1 MNLPATPPPAPTT
14 APKISQPSVARPPA
28 KRRSWGLPLVLLVVG
43 GLGYFGWTQYQKNV
57 ENERLAAVRQAIP
70 TAQAA
75 PGGVSQTLRLTGT
88 TSAERFVSLVTPQL
102 RSSRSGRGRQSS
114 GSGNAQQSGTTNVA
128 ASQGAA
134 ISSTASAVTSA
145 PGGGGAGGTGS
156 GQASAGF
163 SAPSASSAM
172 RQATTRV
179 GTSRSNTRSSASTA
193 RQQGASSE
201 ALGSDGLGSTG
212 GSLGQG
218 MGGAFGQ
225 GGGGAPSGGGR
236 SGGAVGDFALVL
248 QDLAPPGSMVKK
260 GSVVAEFD
268 RQNML
273 LRVEDYRSSVA
284 QQEANFKKMQAE
296 LKMYRENHRQ
306 TIAAAKATL
315 EKARLDMKTV
325 PVLSDIDAERVKLAL
340 EEAEAQYKQLLSEVK
355 YVEISE
361 KSQLRNAELDLRA
374 SQLELRRSEQNAD
387 QMVSKAAID
396 GMIVMQS
403 MMRGSEFGQIQEG
416 DQLFPGQLFMQIVD
430 TSTMVVNA
438 TINQADAERVRV
450 GQKATVRFDAYPGL
464 ELPAHVRA
472 VAAVTKTG
480 GFRASYL
487 KEIPVVLKLDAVDP
501 RVIPDLSVSVDV
513 ELESEEAPAS
523 ISLAAIFRDEAARPF
538 VFVREGTVWVRREV
552 ELGLTS
558 YTHAAVRSGLKP
570 GEVVALD
577 IPEKKT

>member
-1 MNLPATPPPAPTT
+1 MNLPATPPPAPVA
-14 APKISQPSVARPPA
+14 APKAPPTRVTPPRPRRRPWLAPA
-28 KRRSWGLPLVLLVVG
+28 VVLVLGVLS
-43 GLGYFGWTQYQKNV
+43 YAGWTQYQKNF
-57 ENERLAAVRQAIP
+57 ENQRLAVAKQAVPTTQAGPGAIRQTI
-70 TAQAA
+70 
-75 PGGVSQTLRLTGT
+75 RLTGT
-88 TSAERFVSLVTPQL
+88 TAAEKFVSLVTPQL
-102 RSSRSGRGRQSS
+102 RASRSGRGRQAS
-114 GSGNAQQSGTTNVA
+114 GSGSAQQSGTTSVA
-128 ASQGAA
+128 TSASRGASVA
-134 ISSTASAVTSA
+134 STATAVTGA
-145 PGGGGAGGTGS
+145 PGGGS
-156 GQASAGF
+156 GQSTAGF
-163 SAPSASSAM
+163 SAPSSSSAM

-179 GTSRSNTRSSASTA
+179 GGARSGGARSSVASSA
-193 RQQGASSE
+193 RQPAPSE

-218 MGGAFGQ
+218 LGGSP
-225 GGGGAPSGGGR
+225 GGGGGGGGGGR
-236 SGGAVGDFALVL
+236 SASGDFALVL
-248 QDLAPPGSMVKK
+248 QKLAPPGSMVKK
-260 GSVVAEFD
+260 GDVVAEFD
-268 RQNML
+268 RENML

-296 LKMYRENHRQ
+296 LKMFRENHRQ
-306 TIAAAKATL
+306 TIAAAKAAL
-315 EKARLDMKTV
+315 DKARLDMKTV

-361 KSQLRNAELDLRA
+361 KAQLRNAELELRA
-374 SQLELRRSEQNAD
+374 AQLELRRSEQNAE
-387 QMVSKAAID
+387 QMISKAAID
-396 GMIVMQS
+396 GMVVMQS
-403 MMRGSEFGQIQEG
+403 MLRGSEFGQIQEG

-430 TSTMVVNA
+430 TRTMVVNA

-480 GFRASYL
+480 GFRANYL

-513 ELESEEAPAS
+513 EIDREDAPAS
-523 ISLAAIFRDEAARPF
+523 VSLAAIFREDGARPF
-538 VFVREGTVWVRREV
+538 VFVRDAEGWVRREV
-552 ELGLTS
+552 ELGLAN

-570 GEVVALD
+570 GDVVALE